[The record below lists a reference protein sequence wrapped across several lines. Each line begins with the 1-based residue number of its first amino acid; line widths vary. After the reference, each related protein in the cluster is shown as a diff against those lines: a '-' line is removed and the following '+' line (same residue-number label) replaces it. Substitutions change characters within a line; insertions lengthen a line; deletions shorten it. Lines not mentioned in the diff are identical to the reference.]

1 LNWPTADCPVWRR
14 RKRLADILLER
25 SNQYVC
31 YDSDRHS
38 QAEFASMLASVK
50 DAVRRLRGGL
60 RPSLTDAALAGLRSL
75 GRVEEQGLFN
85 RSKNRL
91 DHWRL
96 VRQR

>member
-1 LNWPTADCPVWRR
+1 
-14 RKRLADILLER
+14 
-25 SNQYVC
+25 
-31 YDSDRHS
+31 
-38 QAEFASMLASVK
+38 MLASVK